1 MQEVIERGR
10 YDEEDYKID
19 KRSEERPE
27 EIIDMY
33 EDIPTHLEPVYS
45 AKSAKVAKE
54 IKKKRKKVSRV
65 LCSFHKEET
74 Q

>member
-1 MQEVIERGR
+1 MMRRTTRLTKGL
-10 YDEEDYKID
+10 
-19 KRSEERPE
+19 KRDAE

-54 IKKKRKKVSRV
+54 IKKKRKKS
-65 LCSFHKEET
+65 
-74 Q
+74 